1 MYDKSVQSNA
11 LLFIDFIILDQDYYK
26 NQPDYGDFGESLFF
40 LIYVEIHA

>member
-26 NQPDYGDFGESLFF
+26 NQPDYGDFGEYL
-40 LIYVEIHA
+40 LYYLL